1 MRILILSV
9 ALMMG
14 AIALPTTASAAECAG
29 VTYPDT
35 TIVDGKTLVLNGM
48 GIRTATVFNVNVY
61 MAGAYVTKRSNSSKE
76 LLDLSKPIKVVL
88 TFMRNVSKNK
98 VVGAYQENLDRAP
111 DGVRENIT
119 KDYQNIMEKLQ
130 SVKSG
135 DTHVFT
141 YIPGTGLQ
149 IETIG
154 KLRTTITNPTMI
166 EYFLGLYIGPNPNYP
181 KMRDG
186 IVNGECL

>member
-1 MRILILSV
+1 MRIVILSV

-14 AIALPTTASAAECAG
+14 AIALPTTASAAECEG

-35 TIVDGKTLVLNGM
+35 TTVDGKTLVLNGM

-61 MAGAYVTKRSNSSKE
+61 MAGAYVTKKSTSSKE

-119 KDYQNIMEKLQ
+119 KDYENIMEKLQ
-130 SVKSG
+130 SVKKG

-141 YIPGTGLQ
+141 YIPGTGMQ

-154 KLRTTITNPTMI
+154 KHRTTITNPTMI
-166 EYFLGLYIGPNPNYP
+166 EYFLGLYIGPNPNYQ

-186 IVNGECL
+186 VVNGECL